1 MATESIGR
9 TDDGI
14 AWAVYHVLWGGPWWW
29 EMTLPDGR
37 RVESPERYKN
47 ERQALDAVEDARRQ
61 VLAGRPPV
69 ETMSSLRTR
78 AEAAEADLDALAR
91 TVGGAIVAGALAPG
105 ESLTS
110 PPQHAIVSTVNR
122 LRARAEAA
130 EARAIDAE
138 AQAAIA
144 RGALLLAEADA
155 RLMLAELYYADECGI
170 FDDRLLLDVRA
181 AVSDMARARTST
193 PRSAWVDAV
202 RRILASAGG
211 T

>member
-9 TDDGI
+9 KDDGI

-37 RVESPERYKN
+37 RVESPERYKT

-78 AEAAEADLDALAR
+78 AEAAEA
-91 TVGGAIVAGALAPG
+91 
-105 ESLTS
+105 
-110 PPQHAIVSTVNR
+110 
-122 LRARAEAA
+122 RA
-130 EARAIDAE
+130 
-138 AQAAIA
+138 AQ
-144 RGALLLAEADA
+144 AEADA
-155 RLMLAELYYADECGI
+155 RLMLAELFYADERCI
-170 FDDRLLLDVRA
+170 FDDRMPLDERT
-181 AVSDMARARTST
+181 AVSNMARAYVST
-193 PRSAWVDAV
+193 PRAAWVEAV
-202 RRILASAGG
+202 RRILAAAGG

>member
-1 MATESIGR
+1 MATESYGR

-14 AWAVYHVLWGGPWWW
+14 AWEVRHELWSGPWRWTMW
-29 EMTLPDGR
+29 LPDGR
-37 RVESPERYKN
+37 RVESPERYET
-47 ERQALDAVEDARRQ
+47 ERQALNAVEDARRQ
-61 VLAGRPPV
+61 VLAGLPPV
-69 ETMSSLRTR
+69 ETMAS
-78 AEAAEADLDALAR
+78 
-91 TVGGAIVAGALAPG
+91 
-105 ESLTS
+105 
-110 PPQHAIVSTVNR
+110 

-130 EARAIDAE
+130 EARAVDAE